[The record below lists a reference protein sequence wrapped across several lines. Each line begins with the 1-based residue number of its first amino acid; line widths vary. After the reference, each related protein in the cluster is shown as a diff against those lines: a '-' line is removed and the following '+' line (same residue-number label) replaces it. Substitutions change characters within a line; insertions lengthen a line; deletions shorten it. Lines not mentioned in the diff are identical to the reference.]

1 MAAPDAAGSGPR
13 ARPARVTPGRA
24 EGLNPGGHRVPPS
37 SSSHTHRFELP
48 APGRRGLSCRQLLR
62 ERAGEKEASS
72 REEGARGQE
81 GSPPAPGDPPA
92 LPGPPSRPGEAAG
105 SQDRGPLARSSW
117 GRSRPWWKRGA
128 AGDPPPQRP
137 SWSPRG
143 VAGESAPGKSPGG
156 PPPGIP
162 HRGGGTKA
170 NRCPAAAGA
179 GRAGRAATAA
189 PAAPRPGNPAGSS
202 GRPRVTR
209 GKSPQPRAGG
219 GRPREGSGRH
229 RAAPEE
235 PRGDG
240 TPAYSGHP
248 RPGETRRRHRERP
261 WRASSPQARS
271 PGSRRRVRGPAGPPL
286 ARDPGTGTPGSAGP
300 GPAAAAAAA
309 LPPPVPRR
317 RRPLAAAGGGDA
329 VGRSTAEGHR
339 WEWDRQGILRWEG
352 ELRDLKKICSCQG
365 ATASWEAGQA
375 SADPLE
381 TRDTVHGA

>member
-219 GRPREGSGRH
+219 AGPGRARGGTAPPRRSPGETGHPRTAGTLAPGRRGGGTGSGRGGQ
-229 RAAPEE
+229 AAPRHGPRAPGDGSGARQGRRWPETRE
-235 PRGDG
+235 PGPRGP
-240 TPAYSGHP
+240 PA
-248 RPGETRRRHRERP
+248 
-261 WRASSPQARS
+261 
-271 PGSRRRVRGPAGPPL
+271 PAP
-286 ARDPGTGTPGSAGP
+286 
-300 GPAAAAAAA
+300 
-309 LPPPVPRR
+309 LPPPPLLRFPRR
-317 RRPLAAAGGGDA
+317 SRGGGAPWRPQGGVTPWGAARQKDTGGSGT
-329 VGRSTAEGHR
+329 GREF
-339 WEWDRQGILRWEG
+339 
-352 ELRDLKKICSCQG
+352 
-365 ATASWEAGQA
+365 
-375 SADPLE
+375 
-381 TRDTVHGA
+381 

>member
-1 MAAPDAAGSGPR
+1 M
-13 ARPARVTPGRA
+13 
-24 EGLNPGGHRVPPS
+24 
-37 SSSHTHRFELP
+37 
-48 APGRRGLSCRQLLR
+48 SCRQLLR

-81 GSPPAPGDPPA
+81 GSPPAPGDPPRPA
-92 LPGPPSRPGEAAG
+92 RAPFSPRGGGGEPGP
-105 SQDRGPLARSSW
+105 
-117 GRSRPWWKRGA
+117 GA
-128 AGDPPPQRP
+128 AGTVELGPIPPVVETRSCRGPPAPKAELVPERGRRRVGAGKVTGRAPAGDPAPGRGHESEPL
-137 SWSPRG
+137 PRG
-143 VAGESAPGKSPGG
+143 RRRGQGRQGSDGSSRSPAAGKPGG
-156 PPPGIP
+156 QQ
-162 HRGGGTKA
+162 RS
-170 NRCPAAAGA
+170 
-179 GRAGRAATAA
+179 
-189 PAAPRPGNPAGSS
+189 PAGH
-202 GRPRVTR
+202 PRQEPPAESR
-209 GKSPQPRAGG
+209 G

-286 ARDPGTGTPGSAGP
+286 ARDPGTGTPGSAGPGP